1 MKLTHKAQRKILIV
15 MALAISPM
23 ISFSVADAQNTIT
36 TVAGGGAVG
45 GSAPSKINSDAF
57 VPKAFLG
64 KNGIAYN
71 ELKRPTEADSAL
83 KGPSHVRPMIGS
95 NSNADIPGPSA
106 VVSDGQG
113 NTYVASPDAQQVY
126 KIDASNTLTIFAGV
140 GYSTESP
147 TRFDG
152 GAATSA
158 SLNEPTGLAID
169 SKGNVFIADMTDYLI
184 RKVDANGVITTIAGN
199 TTLCQDSTT
208 LCGDGRKA
216 TNAELNYPTGITADA
231 SGNVYIADTENH
243 RVRVVNLQST
253 AIVVAGIR
261 INPGTINTIAGNGA
275 PCVRPTNPC
284 GDGGNARS
292 ANLKFPQGVAVD
304 SQGNIFIADAGD
316 HRIRV
321 VSSNGLINAYAG
333 NGTPCGNP
341 VQGCGDGTPAVSA
354 SLNNPWQISV
364 DSSDNLYVTD
374 PIENRLRVVDA
385 GTKTITT
392 IAGTGV
398 AGFNGNYENA
408 SSAQLNNS
416 RGVWVDS
423 TGAVTIG
430 DTGNQMVRRISN
442 GLIAA
447 VVGGGNGGDN
457 GPATSAILSASH
469 DVALDSAG
477 NLYIADTANNRIRMV
492 TPGDQGNIY
501 TIAGNGTAGFV
512 GDNAPA
518 TLARLNQPFGIAID
532 QFNDIYIADTSNY
545 AVRLVNQNSGIITT
559 IAGNGHPC
567 AKSTAACGDGGPATY
582 AQFIRPTKVAT
593 DGAGNIYIADAGA
606 NKIRMINSSGVIM
619 TFAGTGL
626 ACANPL
632 AGNCGDDGPATQA
645 ELNGPFSVAVDGQGN
660 IFIADTNDNRI
671 RKVDSVTHLITAYAF
686 DGRNA
691 FGPEH
696 VPALHSSYNTPQYI
710 NLDPR
715 GNMYVSGSD
724 FFYVVQRISAVDGT
738 VMSVAGPA
746 GDPKYYGFKGDGQNA
761 SKANLNNFG
770 ATIDGS
776 GHLYIADGGNNRV
789 RLVTLAAG
797 ASLTTTSMTFAP
809 EPIGTEGS
817 PQSLGMTNK
826 GSDDLTF
833 SEAPIVSGD
842 YILTLIGGA
851 GCAQNMIA
859 PLGVCNAKVTFKPTG
874 YGPRRGSI
882 TFSDNS
888 YGHPTQKVFLSGSG
902 PDFVMTQS
910 TNTLS
915 VVRGS
920 QQTFTVT
927 FSPLADFDQP
937 ILTTCGGVPKYSVCT
952 ASVNSVTLSGN
963 SSTTVTYTIQ
973 VGAHTAPGTYT
984 LRPTGTSVLK
994 HETAIQLNVE

>member
-1 MKLTHKAQRKILIV
+1 MKLTHRSQPKILIV
-15 MALAISPM
+15 MTLAFLPLLAS
-23 ISFSVADAQNTIT
+23 SLAGAQNTIT

-45 GSAPSKINSDAF
+45 GLATSQVNPGASL
-57 VPKAFLG
+57 PKSFRG
-64 KNGIAYN
+64 KNGIAFPVIERLN
-71 ELKRPTEADSAL
+71 ESRSPA
-83 KGPSHVRPMIGS
+83 KGPAHVRPMIGS

-106 VVSDGQG
+106 VITDGQG
-113 NTYVASPDAQQVY
+113 TTYVASPDAQQVY
-126 KIDASNTLTIFAGV
+126 KIDASNTLTILAGI

-152 GAATSA
+152 GLATSA

-184 RKVDANGVITTIAGN
+184 RKVDANGTITTIAGN
-199 TTLCQDSTT
+199 TTLCQDSTS

-216 TNAELNYPTGITADA
+216 TNAELNYPTGITTDA

-243 RVRVVNLQST
+243 RVRVVNLQTT
-253 AIVVAGIR
+253 AITVAGMR

-275 PCVRPTNPC
+275 PCLRSTNPC

-304 SQGNIFIADAGD
+304 SQGNVFIADAGD

-321 VSSNGLINAYAG
+321 VSPNGQINSYGG
-333 NGTPCGNP
+333 NGTPCANP
-341 VQGCGDGTPAVSA
+341 AQGCGDGTPAINA
-354 SLNNPWQISV
+354 NLNSPWQISV
-364 DSSDNLYVTD
+364 DGSDNLYVAD
-374 PIENRLRVVDA
+374 PTENRVRVVEA
-385 GTKTITT
+385 GTKVMTT
-392 IAGTGV
+392 LAGTGV

-416 RGVWVDS
+416 RGVWVDT
-423 TGAVTIG
+423 TGVVTIG

-447 VVGGGNGGDN
+447 VVGGGSGGDN

-477 NLYIADTANNRIRMV
+477 NLYVADTANNRIRMV

-501 TIAGNGTAGFV
+501 TVAGTGTAGLL
-512 GDNAPA
+512 GDGGPA
-518 TLARLNQPFGIAID
+518 TSASLNQPFGIALD
-532 QFNDIYIADTSNY
+532 QFNDIYIADTSNF
-545 AVRLVNQNSGIITT
+545 AVRLVNQNSGVITT

-567 AKSTAACGDGGPATY
+567 AKATAACGDGGPATQ

-593 DGAGNIYIADAGA
+593 DNSGNVYIADAGA
-606 NKIRMINSSGVIM
+606 NRIRMINSAGTI
-619 TFAGTGL
+619 TTIAGTGV

-632 AGNCGDDGPATQA
+632 IGNCGDDGPATQA
-645 ELNGPFSVAVDGQGN
+645 ELNGPFSVAVDVQGN

-671 RKVDSVTHLITAYAF
+671 RKVDPVTHIISAYAF

-696 VPALHSSYNTPQYI
+696 VAALHSSYNTPQYI

-724 FFYVVQRISAVDGT
+724 FFYVVQRISAIDGT
-738 VMSVAGPA
+738 VVSVAGPA
-746 GDPKYYGFKGDGQNA
+746 GDPKYYGFKGDGGSA

-770 ATIDGS
+770 ATIDAS

-789 RLVTLAAG
+789 RMVALAAG
-797 ASLTTTSMTFAP
+797 ASLTTTSVTFTP
-809 EPIGTEGS
+809 EAIGAEGS
-817 PQSLGMTNK
+817 PQPLGMINK
-826 GSDDLTF
+826 GSDDLVFTGV
-833 SEAPIVSGD
+833 PVVTGD
-842 YILTLIGGA
+842 YALNLQGGE
-851 GCAQNMIA
+851 GCAQGMIA
-859 PLGVCNAKVTFKPTG
+859 PLGECTAKVTFKPTG
-874 YGPRRGSI
+874 YGARRGSI
-882 TFSDNS
+882 TFSDNA

-902 PDFVMTQS
+902 PDFTMTQS
-910 TNTLS
+910 TNALTMT
-915 VVRGS
+915 RGT
-920 QQTFTVT
+920 QQTFTVA
-927 FSPLADFDQP
+927 FAPVAGFDQP
-937 ILTTCGGVPKYSVCT
+937 IATTCGGVPKYSLC
-952 ASVNSVTLSGN
+952 SVSLNTITLGGN
-963 SSTTVTYTIQ
+963 SSTTVTYTLQI
-973 VGAHTAPGTYT
+973 GAETALGTYT

-994 HETAIQLNVE
+994 HETAIQLIVE